1 MKSLQL
7 RSPLVSRIRLLFVV
21 LMLSGLLSACS
32 NPLSFLT
39 GGGPNVAANVPIAA
53 GQEVEQTQ
61 GISVKTEAP
70 RVSLR
75 PKARVETIDQS
86 QTTNQELPGWV
97 WVLFGVLF
105 VVGWATDTPAT
116 MLRQII
122 KRKSE

>member
-1 MKSLQL
+1 
-7 RSPLVSRIRLLFVV
+7 
-21 LMLSGLLSACS
+21 
-32 NPLSFLT
+32 
-39 GGGPNVAANVPIAA
+39 VPIAA

>member
-1 MKSLQL
+1 
-7 RSPLVSRIRLLFVV
+7 
-21 LMLSGLLSACS
+21 MLSGLLSACS

>member
-1 MKSLQL
+1 
-7 RSPLVSRIRLLFVV
+7 
-21 LMLSGLLSACS
+21 MLSGLLSACN

-116 MLRQII
+116 MLRQMI
-122 KRKSE
+122 KRKAG